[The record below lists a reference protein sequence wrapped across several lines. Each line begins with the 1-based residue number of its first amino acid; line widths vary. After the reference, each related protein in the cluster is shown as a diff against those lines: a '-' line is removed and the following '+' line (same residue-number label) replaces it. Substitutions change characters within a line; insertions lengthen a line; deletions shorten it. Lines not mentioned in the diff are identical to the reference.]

1 MSFLLCCFVSKSK
14 YKYNFWYLYFYLRYD
29 IIISQISLYADTNLF
44 THYEE
49 KMKKSFTNEGL
60 AQENAI
66 DMAEQHY
73 IYDLIDTL
81 NSFFRN
87 HFDGAVK
94 VESLIEHPF
103 YIAFEGD
110 KFSKF
115 LNYALSLEM
124 GGRVIHIYL
133 REMNDELNVL
143 IGTSEDLKITAE
155 NESELRRL
163 ADDIGFSISL
173 NDKSIIAS
181 KSVKITNT
189 IPLHAIN
196 IQKTLYDQLYLAFF
210 GSK

>member
-1 MSFLLCCFVSKSK
+1 
-14 YKYNFWYLYFYLRYD
+14 
-29 IIISQISLYADTNLF
+29 
-44 THYEE
+44 
-49 KMKKSFTNEGL
+49 
-60 AQENAI
+60 
-66 DMAEQHY
+66 
-73 IYDLIDTL
+73 
-81 NSFFRN
+81 
-87 HFDGAVK
+87 
-94 VESLIEHPF
+94 
-103 YIAFEGD
+103 
-110 KFSKF
+110 
-115 LNYALSLEM
+115 M

-196 IQKTLYDQLYLAFF
+196 IQKALYDQLYLAFF